1 LEKKKLLSVSV
12 EGWDENAYLHPSV
25 SSPKKISSRALLS
38 PFDSLV
44 WCRPRLER
52 LFDFKYRLEIYVPRE
67 KRKYGYYVLPFLLNE
82 NLVARVDLKAVRHE
96 GKLLVKGVYL
106 EAGTDPE
113 IVLSELAK
121 EVKDLSNFLDLSEV
135 LIIGRSKSA
144 ILLRSFLDS
153 I

>member
-1 LEKKKLLSVSV
+1 M
-12 EGWDENAYLHPSV
+12 
-25 SSPKKISSRALLS
+25 SRVLLS

-44 WCRPRLER
+44 WNRPRLER

-82 NLVARVDLKAVRHE
+82 NLVARVDLRALRHE

-106 EAGTDPE
+106 EVGTNPE
-113 IVLSELAK
+113 MVLSELAK
-121 EVKDLSNFLDLSEV
+121 ELKDLSDFLDLSEV
-135 LIIGRSKSA
+135 LSIGRSKSA

-153 I
+153 N